1 MKYCLVNQSLVKIYH
16 RKKTPIKVII
26 FSTANVC
33 TNLCAWQGFFQ
44 LLHNAYNGVN
54 LWNKR
59 KLDFQYA
66 AVQGLMW
73 WILEGNAKLLGG
85 IVANEIAQIQAK
97 KTAQYFVRAVWKTN
111 SSIRFALFVF

>member
-1 MKYCLVNQSLVKIYH
+1 
-16 RKKTPIKVII
+16 
-26 FSTANVC
+26 
-33 TNLCAWQGFFQ
+33 
-44 LLHNAYNGVN
+44 
-54 LWNKR
+54 
-59 KLDFQYA
+59 
-66 AVQGLMW
+66 MW